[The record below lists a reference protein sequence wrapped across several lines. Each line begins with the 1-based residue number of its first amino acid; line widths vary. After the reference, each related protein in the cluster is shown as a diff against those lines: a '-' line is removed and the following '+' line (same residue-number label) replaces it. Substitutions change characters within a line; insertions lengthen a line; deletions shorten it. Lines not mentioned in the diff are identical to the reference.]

1 MIRPSLIKPIQKRQ
15 SLGADI
21 AQQLQEMLVNGTYKP
36 GDILPS
42 QLALAEQF
50 GTSLATVREAVS
62 IIAAAGLIEAQAG
75 RGTVV
80 CATPDASGFN
90 AWLGAVN
97 QLSDANEFLETR
109 RLLEHYTIA
118 RAAEHATP
126 DQLANIRAILNQ
138 MALARDDVEGFVQAD
153 FALHFAIAEAGGNRV
168 VTRILHFIHTPL
180 ATLLRTLSSALF
192 EAQDFD
198 RLHAAHER
206 IVTALE
212 RRDASDAIAGFDQML
227 GIVASSEHLEHAMNG
242 HVNGPGRDP
251 LGTGFLEDLRWNLTR
266 LVGPMAQVVIA
277 DAADELGL
285 PLEGLQRHQLE
296 RFLRQLAGQLPE
308 DKTEEFAALEDLF
321 AKRYG
326 SKTA

>member
-1 MIRPSLIKPIQKRQ
+1 MTPLMIRPIQKRQ

-42 QLALAEQF
+42 QRALAEQF

-62 IIAAAGLIEAQAG
+62 IISAAGLIEAQAG

-80 CATPDASGFN
+80 CATPGASGFN

-109 RLLEHYTIA
+109 RLLEHYTISQ
-118 RAAEHATP
+118 AAINATST
-126 DQLANIRAILNQ
+126 QLANIRAILEQ
-138 MALARDDVEGFVQAD
+138 MALARDDVESFVQAD
-153 FALHFAIAEAGGNRV
+153 FALHFAIAEASGNRV

-180 ATLLRTLSSALF
+180 ANLLRTLCTALF
-192 EAQDFD
+192 EAHDFD
-198 RLHAAHER
+198 RLHASHER
-206 IVTALE
+206 IVKALE
-212 RRDASDAIAGFDQML
+212 QRNAKEAIAGFDDML
-227 GIVASSEHLEHAMNG
+227 EIVASSEHLEHAMNG
-242 HVNGPGRDP
+242 VVNDP
-251 LGTGFLEDLRWNLTR
+251 LGNGFLEDLRWNLTR

-285 PLEGLQRHQLE
+285 QLEGVQRHHLE
-296 RFLRQLAGQLPE
+296 RFLKQLSSQMPD
-308 DKTEEFAALEDLF
+308 DKTEEFAALGELF
-321 AKRYG
+321 SKRYG
-326 SKTA
+326 TKNA

>member
-1 MIRPSLIKPIQKRQ
+1 MTYLLMIRPIQKRQ

-42 QLALAEQF
+42 QRALAEQF

-62 IIAAAGLIEAQAG
+62 IISAAGLIEAQAG

-109 RLLEHYTIA
+109 RLLEHYTISQ
-118 RAAEHATP
+118 AAIQATP
-126 DQLANIRAILNQ
+126 AQLKNIRAILEQ
-138 MALARDDVEGFVQAD
+138 MALARDDVESFVQAD
-153 FALHFAIAEAGGNRV
+153 FALHFAIAEASGNRV

-180 ATLLRTLSSALF
+180 ANLLRTLCTALF

-198 RLHAAHER
+198 RLHASHER

-212 RRDASDAIAGFDQML
+212 QRNAKEAIAGFDDML
-227 GIVASSEHLEHAMNG
+227 EIVASSEHLEHAMNG
-242 HVNGPGRDP
+242 VVNDP

-285 PLEGLQRHQLE
+285 QLDGLQRHHLE
-296 RFLRQLAGQLPE
+296 RFLKQLASQLPD
-308 DKTEEFAALEDLF
+308 DKTEEFAALGELF
-321 AKRYG
+321 SKRYG
-326 SKTA
+326 TKNA

>member
-1 MIRPSLIKPIQKRQ
+1 MTPLMIRPIQKRQ

-36 GDILPS
+36 GDTLPS
-42 QLALAEQF
+42 QRALAEQF

-62 IIAAAGLIEAQAG
+62 IISAAGLIEAQAG

-80 CATPDASGFN
+80 CAVPDASGFN

-109 RLLEHYTIA
+109 RLLEHYTISQ
-118 RAAEHATP
+118 AAIHATP
-126 DQLANIRAILNQ
+126 AQLKNIRAILEQ

-153 FALHFAIAEAGGNRV
+153 FKLHFAIAEASGNRV

-180 ATLLRTLSSALF
+180 ANLLRTLCTALF
-192 EAQDFD
+192 EAHDFD
-198 RLHAAHER
+198 RLHASHER
-206 IVTALE
+206 IVAALE
-212 RRDASDAIAGFDQML
+212 QRNAKEAIAGFDDML
-227 GIVASSEHLEHAMNG
+227 EIVASSEHLEHAMNG
-242 HVNGPGRDP
+242 VVNDP

-285 PLEGLQRHQLE
+285 QLEGLQRHHLE
-296 RFLRQLAGQLPE
+296 RFLRQLASQLPD
-308 DKTEEFAALEDLF
+308 DKTEEFAALGELF
-321 AKRYG
+321 SKRYAA
-326 SKTA
+326 KHP

>member
-1 MIRPSLIKPIQKRQ
+1 MTPLMIRPIQKRQ

-42 QLALAEQF
+42 QRALAEQF

-62 IIAAAGLIEAQAG
+62 IISAAGLIEAQAG

-80 CATPDASGFN
+80 CATPDSSGFN

-109 RLLEHYTIA
+109 RLLEHYTISQ
-118 RAAEHATP
+118 AAIQATP
-126 DQLANIRAILNQ
+126 AQLKNIRAILEQ
-138 MALARDDVEGFVQAD
+138 MALARDDVESFVQAD
-153 FALHFAIAEAGGNRV
+153 FALHFAIAEASGNRV

-180 ATLLRTLSSALF
+180 ANLLRTLCTALF

-198 RLHAAHER
+198 RLHASHER

-212 RRDASDAIAGFDQML
+212 QRNAKEAIAGFDDML
-227 GIVASSEHLEHAMNG
+227 EIVASSEHLEHAMNG
-242 HVNGPGRDP
+242 VVNDP

-285 PLEGLQRHQLE
+285 QLDGLQRHQLE
-296 RFLRQLAGQLPE
+296 RFLRQLSSQMPE
-308 DKTEEFAALEDLF
+308 DKVEEFSALGELF
-321 AKRYG
+321 SKRYAA
-326 SKTA
+326 KNA